1 MPTHYELA
9 RPTDDPE
16 LRRLLREN
24 PFPGSISLSF
34 DREPDYFQAAAL
46 EGEFSQTLLVRDTPT
61 GRILGI
67 GDRSVRRLYVNEGV
81 RPVGYFSGLRV
92 AANFQYGMTIAR
104 LLNKGFE
111 GQREMH
117 KDGRASFYLMSI
129 ISDNQPA
136 LRLLNAK
143 LPNFPQLHPF
153 TRMLTFAIHPTSAR
167 NKPSVAIERGT
178 PERISAIL
186 GCLARHGMRT
196 QFAPYWTAETL
207 FSAQTPGLAVT
218 DFFLALDGER
228 VAGCL
233 ALWDQQS
240 VKQSVI
246 RGYSGSV
253 ARFRWA
259 INLLSRLGGW
269 AWLPEP
275 GTRLNHCFAC
285 FAAVDGDDVAVFKT
299 LLSALIHEAA
309 RRSYDF
315 VMLGLP
321 EGHPFVPVARAY
333 HPITYQSNIYL
344 AAWEDGLQDVAAVD
358 NRPPGLE
365 IALL

>member
-1 MPTHYELA
+1 M
-9 RPTDDPE
+9 
-16 LRRLLREN
+16 LRES
-24 PFPGSISLSF
+24 PFPGSISLSL
-34 DREPDYFQAAAL
+34 DREPDYFQAAAV

-67 GDRSVRRLYVNEGV
+67 GDRSVRRLYVNGGV
-81 RPVGYFSGLRV
+81 RPVGYFSGLRA
-92 AANFQYGMTIAR
+92 AANVHHGMGVAR
-104 LLNKGFE
+104 LLSQGFE
-111 GQREMH
+111 GQRELH
-117 KDGRASFYLMSI
+117 KDGRASYYLMSI

-136 LRLLNAK
+136 LRLLKAK
-143 LPNFPQLHPF
+143 LPNFPHLHLY
-153 TRMLTFAIHPTSAR
+153 TRMLTFAIHPTPAR
-167 NKPSVAIERGT
+167 NKPHIIIERGT
-178 PERISAIL
+178 PEHIPAIL
-186 GCLARHGMRT
+186 NCLAEHGKRT

-207 FSAQTPGLAVT
+207 FSARTPGLSVT
-218 DFFLALDGER
+218 DFFLALDGGR

-240 VKQSVI
+240 FKQSVI
-246 RGYSGSV
+246 RGYSGNV
-253 ARFRWA
+253 ARFRWV

-285 FAAVDGDDVAVFKT
+285 FAAIDGDDVAVFKA
-299 LLSALIHEAA
+299 LLHALIHEAA
-309 RRSYDF
+309 RRGYDF

-321 EGHPFVPVARAY
+321 KGHPFVPVARAY

-344 AAWEDGLQDVAAVD
+344 AAWEDGLADIAAVD
-358 NRPPGLE
+358 SRPAGLE